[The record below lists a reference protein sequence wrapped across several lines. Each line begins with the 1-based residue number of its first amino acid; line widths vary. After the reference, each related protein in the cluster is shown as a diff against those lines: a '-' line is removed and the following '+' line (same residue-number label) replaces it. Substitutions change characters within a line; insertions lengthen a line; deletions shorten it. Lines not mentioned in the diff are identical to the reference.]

1 MRINKLNILV
11 LTGFIV
17 MAVNVCFLCA
27 DDTSDIEQKE
37 TWWVADD
44 FAQFAPQR
52 IAVLPMDNLSLEPDN
67 EKALYEEVYL
77 RLTEKGYI
85 KISVEKVQSVMK
97 DLGIQTAG
105 QLAGISPKR
114 LGRELNCDAVLLG
127 RIDQSGTIHMGVYDA
142 LVVSCSLKLMHCIT
156 GKKLWSTEQW
166 RTAHRQWQADPI
178 NLLLNFAAHE
188 AGSRSERL
196 AWLAQEMLKTL
207 PNGPVKVVHDNL
219 LDQAIPIEAGD

>member
-1 MRINKLNILV
+1 MRINKSKILIF
-11 LTGFIV
+11 TIFIV
-17 MAVNVCFLCA
+17 MFMFVGFACA
-27 DDTSDIEQKE
+27 DDPSDIEQRE

-67 EKALYEEVYL
+67 EKALYQEVYL

-97 DLGIQTAG
+97 ELGVQTAG

-114 LGRELNCDAVLLG
+114 LGQELNCDAVLMG
-127 RIDQSGTIHMGVYDA
+127 RIDQSGTVHMGVYDA
-142 LVVSCSLKLMHCIT
+142 LVVSCSLKLIHCDT
-156 GKKLWSTEQW
+156 GKNLWSTEQW
-166 RTAHRQWQADPI
+166 RAAHRQWQADPI
-178 NLLLNFAAHE
+178 NLLFNFAAHE
-188 AGSRSERL
+188 AGSRSERV

-207 PNGPVKVVHDNL
+207 PNGPVKIVNDNL
-219 LDQAIPIEAGD
+219 LDQAMPIEAGD